1 MNIIDFHA
9 HIYPDKIAAKAV
21 HNIGSFYGLD
31 MGGLGTAESLLQMGQ
46 DGGVSSFVVH
56 SAAVTASQVEV
67 VNNFIAVQCA
77 EHPEFYGY
85 GTMHID
91 HPDPLAELERM
102 LSLGLRGV
110 KLHPD
115 MQRFAMDDP
124 RMRDFY
130 AALEEKQVPV
140 LFHCGDY
147 RYNWS
152 HPARL
157 CRVMDAFPKL
167 IVIAAHFG
175 GWSVYDL
182 ALEYLRDRSCYLD
195 TSSAFS
201 FTGTQRGKELIRTYG
216 AERILFGSD
225 FPMGIA
231 AKERDIILSMG
242 LTDWELELIFHKNAE
257 SILQM

>member
-1 MNIIDFHA
+1 MNIIDFHT

-31 MGGLGTAESLLQMGQ
+31 MGGQGTADNLLQTRQ
-46 DGGVSSFVVH
+46 DGINKFVIH

-67 VNNFIAVQCA
+67 VNNFIAAQCA
-77 EHPEFYGY
+77 IYPEFYGY

-91 HPDPLAELERM
+91 YPDPRAELERM
-102 LSLGLRGV
+102 LALGLRGV

-124 RMRDFY
+124 GMWDFY
-130 AALEEKQVPV
+130 AALEERKIPI

-157 CRVMDAFPKL
+157 CRVMDVFPKL
-167 IVIAAHFG
+167 IVVAAHFG
-175 GWSVYDL
+175 GWSMCDL

-195 TSSAFS
+195 TSSTFS
-201 FTGTQRGKELIRTYG
+201 FTGTQRGKELIRAYG

-225 FPMGIA
+225 FPMGVA
-231 AKERDIILSMG
+231 SKERDIILSMG
-242 LTDWELELIFHKNAE
+242 LTNEELELIFHKNAE
-257 SILQM
+257 SILHL